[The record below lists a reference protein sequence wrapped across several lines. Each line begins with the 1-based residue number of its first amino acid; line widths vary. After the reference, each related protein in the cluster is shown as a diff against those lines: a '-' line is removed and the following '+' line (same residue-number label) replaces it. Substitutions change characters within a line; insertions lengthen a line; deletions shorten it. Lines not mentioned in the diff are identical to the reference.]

1 MIFWILFPHLSVMN
15 SASVS
20 GHFKSQ
26 HKIHE
31 VFSFLVCAVLNL
43 LYNNQKRINMI
54 SFCETYACLGWHYA
68 RINFWIALIIVKL
81 SLLKTCDWLQIL
93 LFCCFLFCCQKI
105 ILFYLLFFL
114 QNNIPNKVDIKVSR
128 DRILEDSYRAI
139 MSLKRTDVLK
149 ARYCNRV
156 RAADFEII
164 APDGDQ
170 NYISRKS

>member
-105 ILFYLLFFL
+105 ILFYLLFFYRIIFPIRWTSKCLGIVSWRIHIEPSCHSRGQTYLKPGTVSVSEL
-114 QNNIPNKVDIKVSR
+114 Q
-128 DRILEDSYRAI
+128 IL
-139 MSLKRTDVLK
+139 K
-149 ARYCNRV
+149 
-156 RAADFEII
+156 
-164 APDGDQ
+164 
-170 NYISRKS
+170 

>member
-1 MIFWILFPHLSVMN
+1 MN

-81 SLLKTCDWLQIL
+81 SLFKTCDCMTADSFVLLLFILLSENNFILPTFFFYRIIFPIRWTSKCPGIVSWRIHIEPSCHSRGQTYLKPGTVTVSELQIL
-93 LFCCFLFCCQKI
+93 K
-105 ILFYLLFFL
+105 
-114 QNNIPNKVDIKVSR
+114 
-128 DRILEDSYRAI
+128 
-139 MSLKRTDVLK
+139 
-149 ARYCNRV
+149 
-156 RAADFEII
+156 
-164 APDGDQ
+164 
-170 NYISRKS
+170 